1 MVSQSRKI
9 VNLIG
14 AKRPLYDRIM
24 GDFEQRSNRAAMH
37 GPLDSGLSIIVDVGC
52 GTGHLLS
59 LVADRYRNTARSLT
73 AIDLSQNMLDESRS
87 FLERTGRLY
96 PFVSFRR
103 ADCRSL
109 PLEGA
114 SCDLYVSSY
123 LFDMLPADEL
133 PDALSELQRVLKP
146 GGQALVSTM
155 TLEVQNMPWLL
166 RYGARAANTL
176 YNAGY
181 RNGRWNGIWGAL
193 FSGYAPHC
201 RPIDLGEHLREY
213 TDLRVEHSFLSRV
226 MIFPVRIYYLRKP
239 NA

>member
-1 MVSQSRKI
+1 MVSKSRKI
-9 VNLIG
+9 LNVFG
-14 AKRPLYDRIM
+14 PKRPLYDRIM
-24 GDFEQRSNRAAMH
+24 GDFEQRSNRAAVQ
-37 GPLDSGLSIIVDVGC
+37 GPLDPSASSIVDVGC
-52 GTGHLLS
+52 GTGHLLR
-59 LVADRYRNTARSLT
+59 LVADLYRNTAKSLM
-73 AIDLSQNMLDESRS
+73 AIDLSQNMLDESQS
-87 FLERTGRLY
+87 FLQRTGRLY
-96 PFVSFRR
+96 PFLSFQR

-123 LFDMLPADEL
+123 LFDMLPAEEL
-133 PDALSELQRVLKP
+133 PDALSEMQRVLKP

-155 TLEVQNMPWLL
+155 TLELQSMPWLL
-166 RYGARAANTL
+166 RFGALGAITL

-201 RPIDLGEHLREY
+201 RPIDLGERLREH
-213 TDLRVEHSFLSRV
+213 TDLCVEFSLLSRV
-226 MIFPVRIYYLRKP
+226 TIFPVRIYYLRKP